1 MGFLDLLQFSLSSL
15 FWGILITAVCLILFF
30 ILIRGWYKNASFTL
44 VSYMIGVMLFF
55 LLTIQCTLVM
65 GAIKIINISDFYAS
79 EIQNVIQNHFYDNQ
93 EVTLQQSQQII
104 EGLVE
109 AYPVLGHFFQ
119 SGEFIGY
126 TAAELPEAM
135 RTEMCYFLRWFIFRR
150 LLWCLAFVIVG
161 AIGVIWTMNPVNR
174 LGNNSKRTYTPS
186 EEIF

>member
-1 MGFLDLLQFSLSSL
+1 
-15 FWGILITAVCLILFF
+15 
-30 ILIRGWYKNASFTL
+30 
-44 VSYMIGVMLFF
+44 
-55 LLTIQCTLVM
+55 M

-79 EIQNVIQNHFYDNQ
+79 EIQNVIQSYFYDNQ
-93 EVTLQQSQQII
+93 EVTLRQSQQII
-104 EGLVE
+104 EGLVD

-119 SGEFIGY
+119 SGEFTGY
-126 TAAELPEAM
+126 TASELPEAI
-135 RTEMCYFLRWFIFRR
+135 RAEICYFLRWFIFRR